1 MRKAK
6 LAAVLIAAGST
17 LATVGAASADAAPA
31 GTNACGFTQN
41 YSTGRA
47 TYENCSDVGERIR
60 IFVEFGIRTAC
71 VAPHEIKWL
80 GGWEVHDASAY
91 ETC

>member
-1 MRKAK
+1 
-6 LAAVLIAAGST
+6 V
-17 LATVGAASADAAPA
+17 TVGVASADAAPA

-60 IFVEFGIRTAC
+60 IFYDFWIGTAC
-71 VAPHEIKWL
+71 VPPHSIKPL
-80 GGWEVHDASAY
+80 GGWEVHDAYTY